1 MDQKNKYR
9 LRVQNCIWTIID
21 VHKTIWDEYEN
32 RDFFSQ
38 FEKLEETIE
47 NLDMADVSEIDVLM
61 VEQTTNDILGEFQS
75 LFEAG
80 ELKNVYELQES

>member
-1 MDQKNKYR
+1 MDQNNKYR

-21 VHKTIWDEYEN
+21 VHKTICDEYEN
-32 RDFFSQ
+32 GNFFSQ

-61 VEQTTNDILGEFQS
+61 VEQTTNDILGEFRS

-80 ELKNVYELQES
+80 ELRNVYELQES